1 MLKICLQVLVCLL
14 LAMRMA
20 AVFGHLRRAW
30 LGDSRR
36 EPGLAA
42 QFRQELRRRGLVL
55 TLPIA
60 EIDGNA

>member
-20 AVFGHLRRAW
+20 AIFGHLRRAW

-36 EPGLAA
+36 EPALAA

-60 EIDGNA
+60 EIDSNT

>member
-1 MLKICLQVLVCLL
+1 
-14 LAMRMA
+14 MRMA